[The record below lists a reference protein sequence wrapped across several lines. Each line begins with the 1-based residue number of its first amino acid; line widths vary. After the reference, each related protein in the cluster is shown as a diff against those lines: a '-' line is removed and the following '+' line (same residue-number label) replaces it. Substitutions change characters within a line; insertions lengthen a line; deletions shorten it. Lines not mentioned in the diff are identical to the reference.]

1 MFDVAGAECVTTVT
15 NSRKE
20 IVQSLADKGYR
31 DAFVSAE
38 IATTIPL
45 QLKAMRAARGWT
57 QKQLAAVAKM
67 PQGRISILENPDYE
81 GAMNVHT
88 LERLASAFDVALV
101 VRFAPFSEVV
111 GWTSGLSAKDHKIP
125 PYQEDDGLRDLPVAA
140 TDQTLV
146 YTVALDVNAFAN
158 QLFNPVEGYRITE
171 SSVVTVVGPTGLYP
185 VAAASLQK
193 QKPGNVFVFPS
204 WNAA

>member
-125 PYQEDDGLRDLPVAA
+125 PYQEDDGLKDLPVAA
-140 TDQTLV
+140 TDQT
-146 YTVALDVNAFAN
+146 
-158 QLFNPVEGYRITE
+158 
-171 SSVVTVVGPTGLYP
+171 
-185 VAAASLQK
+185 
-193 QKPGNVFVFPS
+193 
-204 WNAA
+204 